1 MNLKGISY
9 YLGMF
14 TAPFAVLALLNILFS
29 SYFDYFLNLD
39 SYIVSL
45 LASIILSSLFFLF
58 GNNSNKMIN
67 FHEQLV
73 LVILIY
79 FFSSII
85 ISIPF
90 YFSNYQLT
98 FINSIFEA
106 FSGITATGF
115 TIFKNIKY
123 LDPTLILWRAASQ
136 WIGGLY
142 FLIFLIL
149 FFSNNIFNYKLNN
162 LVFSNDKSLN
172 PETKIKEISIKI
184 FLTYGVLTLF
194 IFFLFS
200 FSGIR
205 LFSSLNIALTTISTG
220 GFLPTNSLGEIV
232 KTNVQKIILI
242 FAFLI
247 SLVNFYFVYN
257 LFNNKITLKKHY
269 EDLLLILL
277 VIFLSIFLVIFK
289 GNQNFID
296 ILTNVL
302 SSIGNSGITVNSV
315 SDNFTLYLISL
326 TIVGGSVISAT
337 SGIKFIRI
345 YILLKSTFLE
355 MLRLVRPYNVLNKN
369 IFLSEKKI
377 ESDTIKI
384 TFLIFISFFISL
396 FILSSILL
404 FDDISFENSFKL
416 SILTLT
422 NTASSEL
429 YGLQN
434 IDFSN
439 LLTSSKISIIIFM
452 IIGKIELI
460 SVFLLIKKFL
470 FKS

>member
-9 YLGMF
+9 YLSMF
-14 TAPFAVLALLNILFS
+14 TAPFAVLAFLNILFS
-29 SYFDYFLNLD
+29 SYFDYFLNID
-39 SYIVSL
+39 SYVISVFVSL
-45 LASIILSSLFFLF
+45 TLSFLFFLF
-58 GNNSNKMIN
+58 GNKSNKMIN
-67 FHEQLV
+67 FQEQLV
-73 LVILIY
+73 LIILIY

-90 YFSNYQLT
+90 YFSNYHLT

-106 FSGITATGF
+106 FSGITGTGF
-115 TIFKNIKY
+115 TVFKNIKY

-149 FFSNNIFNYKLNN
+149 FFSNSVFNYKLNN
-162 LVFSNDKSLN
+162 LVFSDDKSLN

-184 FLTYGVLTLF
+184 FLIYGILTIFL
-194 IFFLFS
+194 FFLFS

-205 LFSSLNIALTTISTG
+205 LFNSLNIALTTISTG
-220 GFLPTNSLGEIV
+220 GFLPTNSLSEIV
-232 KTNVQKIILI
+232 KTNLQKTFLI

-247 SLVNFYFVYN
+247 SLINFYFVYN
-257 LFNNKITLKKHY
+257 LFKNKISLKKHY
-269 EDLLLILL
+269 EDLLIVLL
-277 VIFLSIFLVIFK
+277 VIFLSIFLLIFN
-289 GNQNFID
+289 GNSNFIN
-296 ILTNVL
+296 ILSNVL
-302 SSIGNSGITVNSV
+302 SSIGNSGITTNNVP
-315 SDNFTLYLISL
+315 DNFSLYLISL
-326 TIVGGSVISAT
+326 TIIGGSVISAT

-355 MLRLVRPYNVLNKN
+355 MLRLVRPFNVLNRN
-369 IFLSEKKI
+369 IFLSDKKI

-404 FDDISFENSFKL
+404 FDDISFENAFKL

-422 NTASSEL
+422 NTTSSEL

-439 LLTSSKISIIIFM
+439 LLTSSKFFIIIFM

-460 SVFLLIKKFL
+460 SVFLLIKKFI

>member
-9 YLGMF
+9 YLSMF
-14 TAPFAVLALLNILFS
+14 TAPFAVLAFLNILFS
-29 SYFDYFLNLD
+29 SYFDYFLNID
-39 SYIVSL
+39 SYVVSVFVSL
-45 LASIILSSLFFLF
+45 ILSFLFFLF
-58 GNNSNKMIN
+58 GNKSNKMIN
-67 FHEQLV
+67 FQEQLV
-73 LVILIY
+73 LIILIY

-90 YFSNYQLT
+90 YFSNYHLT

-106 FSGITATGF
+106 FSGITGTGF
-115 TIFKNIKY
+115 TVFKNIKY
-123 LDPTLILWRAASQ
+123 LDPTLILWRAVSQ

-149 FFSNNIFNYKLNN
+149 FFSNSVFNYKLNN
-162 LVFSNDKSLN
+162 LVFSDDKSLN

-184 FLTYGVLTLF
+184 LLIYGILTIFL
-194 IFFLFS
+194 FFLFS

-205 LFSSLNIALTTISTG
+205 LFNSLNIALTTISTG
-220 GFLPTNSLGEIV
+220 GFLPTNSLSEIV
-232 KTNVQKIILI
+232 KTNLQKTVLI

-247 SLVNFYFVYN
+247 SLINFYFVYN
-257 LFNNKITLKKHY
+257 LFKNKISFKKHY
-269 EDLLLILL
+269 EDLLIVLL
-277 VIFLSIFLVIFK
+277 VIFLSIFLLIFN
-289 GNQNFID
+289 GNSNFIN
-296 ILTNVL
+296 ILSNVL
-302 SSIGNSGITVNSV
+302 SSIGNSGITTNNV
-315 SDNFTLYLISL
+315 SDNFNLYLISL
-326 TIVGGSVISAT
+326 TIIGGSVISAT

-355 MLRLVRPYNVLNKN
+355 MLRLVRPFNVLNRN
-369 IFLSEKKI
+369 IFLSDKKI

-404 FDDISFENSFKL
+404 FDDISFENAFKL

-422 NTASSEL
+422 NTTSSEL

-439 LLTSSKISIIIFM
+439 LLTSSKFFIIIFM

-460 SVFLLIKKFL
+460 SVFLLIKKFI

>member
-9 YLGMF
+9 YLSMF
-14 TAPFAVLALLNILFS
+14 TAPFAVLAFLNILFS
-29 SYFDYFLNLD
+29 SYFDYFLNID
-39 SYIVSL
+39 SYVVSVFVSL
-45 LASIILSSLFFLF
+45 ILSFLFFLF
-58 GNNSNKMIN
+58 GNKSNKMIN
-67 FHEQLV
+67 FQEQLV
-73 LVILIY
+73 LIILIY

-90 YFSNYQLT
+90 YFSNYHLT

-106 FSGITATGF
+106 FSGITGTGF
-115 TIFKNIKY
+115 TVFKNIKY
-123 LDPTLILWRAASQ
+123 LDPTLILWRAVSQ

-142 FLIFLIL
+142 FLILLIL
-149 FFSNNIFNYKLNN
+149 FFSNSVFNYKLNN
-162 LVFSNDKSLN
+162 LVFSDDKSLN

-184 FLTYGVLTLF
+184 LLIYGILTIFL
-194 IFFLFS
+194 FFLFS

-205 LFSSLNIALTTISTG
+205 LFNSLNIALTTISTG
-220 GFLPTNSLGEIV
+220 GFLPTNSLSEIV
-232 KTNVQKIILI
+232 KTNLQKTVLI

-247 SLVNFYFVYN
+247 SLINFYFVYN
-257 LFNNKITLKKHY
+257 LFKNKISFKKHY
-269 EDLLLILL
+269 EDLLIVLL
-277 VIFLSIFLVIFK
+277 VIFLSIFLLIFN
-289 GNQNFID
+289 GNSNFIN
-296 ILTNVL
+296 ILSNVL
-302 SSIGNSGITVNSV
+302 SSIGNSGITTNNV
-315 SDNFTLYLISL
+315 SDNFNLYLISL
-326 TIVGGSVISAT
+326 TIIGGSVISAT

-355 MLRLVRPYNVLNKN
+355 MLRLVRPFNVLNRN
-369 IFLSEKKI
+369 IFLSDKKI

-404 FDDISFENSFKL
+404 FDDISFENAFKL

-422 NTASSEL
+422 NTTSSEL

-439 LLTSSKISIIIFM
+439 LLTSSKFFIIIFM

-460 SVFLLIKKFL
+460 SVFLLIKKFI